1 MRVKGFLLRLV
12 VVSRL
17 NENFYDTIF
26 LKDK

>member
-1 MRVKGFLLRLV
+1 MRVKGFWLRLV